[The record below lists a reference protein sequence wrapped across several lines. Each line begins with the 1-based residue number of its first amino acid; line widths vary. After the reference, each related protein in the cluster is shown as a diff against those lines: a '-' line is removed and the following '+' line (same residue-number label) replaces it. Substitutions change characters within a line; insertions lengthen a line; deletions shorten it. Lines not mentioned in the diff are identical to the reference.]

1 MAGTDTPRHWKS
13 STKTGQFVLEM
24 EMGDEVDVH
33 NELRVLDM
41 VLVQPHPPS
50 STDEE
55 GGKEK
60 VS

>member
-1 MAGTDTPRHWKS
+1 VS
-13 STKTGQFVLEM
+13 
-24 EMGDEVDVH
+24 GDEVDVH

-55 GGKEK
+55 GRKEK

>member
-1 MAGTDTPRHWKS
+1 M
-13 STKTGQFVLEM
+13 L
-24 EMGDEVDVH
+24 GDEVDVH

-41 VLVQPHPPS
+41 VLVQLHPPS
-50 STDEE
+50 STEEE